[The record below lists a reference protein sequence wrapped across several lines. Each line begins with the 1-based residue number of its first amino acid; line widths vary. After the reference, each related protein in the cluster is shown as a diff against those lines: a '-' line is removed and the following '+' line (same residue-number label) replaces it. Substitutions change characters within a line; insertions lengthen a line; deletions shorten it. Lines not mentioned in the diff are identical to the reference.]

1 MRTVLLVSLL
11 IGCGKSN
18 EPAFGSGGWGSSS
31 GGNSSSG
38 SSGSSDE
45 GSAADDTGNDDADAD
60 GAALDG
66 LDSDADGGGDAD
78 DTGSAGDDD
87 GDDGAA
93 DGDEDTGFTLEG
105 TGYGSGDIA
114 YNLTATNQ
122 SGLPFALHSL
132 YGQKIVLVVG
142 NMDVLTTP
150 NTLAE
155 IQGIAGDHTDV
166 RFIAYIGNDEFGIPC
181 TQPCAAEVASTYGF
195 SSVVFG
201 GSSATS
207 SFNTWVDGSNTH
219 TYLIHSSMEIYWKK
233 SGSANGDAVSG
244 RIDNLE

>member
-18 EPAFGSGGWGSSS
+18 EPAFGGGGIAIENPDD
-31 GGNSSSG
+31 GG
-38 SSGSSDE
+38 GSSD
-45 GSAADDTGNDDADAD
+45 GSPPPDDDTGNPDAD
-60 GAALDG
+60 GSSSDDLDG
-66 LDSDADGGGDAD
+66 GVDGGSDADDSG
-78 DTGSAGDDD
+78 TTGDDD
-87 GDDGAA
+87 GAADGDGDGAA

-105 TGYGSGDIA
+105 TGYGAGDIA

-122 SGLPFALHSL
+122 SGLPFALHPL

-166 RFIAYIGNDEFGIPC
+166 RFVAFIGNDEFGIPC

-207 SFNTWVDGSNTH
+207 TFNTWVDGSNTH